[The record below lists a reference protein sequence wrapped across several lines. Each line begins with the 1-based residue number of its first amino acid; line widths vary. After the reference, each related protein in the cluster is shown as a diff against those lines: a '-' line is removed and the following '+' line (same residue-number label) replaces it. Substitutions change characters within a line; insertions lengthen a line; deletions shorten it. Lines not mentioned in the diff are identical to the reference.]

1 MLANEYREKLVDG
14 ALDEKLRR
22 LYGNDP
28 EVLKHKKQRFLN
40 AIDAFGALF
49 GDDRDITLFSVPGRS
64 EISGNHTDHNHGRVI
79 AGSVD
84 LDIISVASK
93 NNDNTVRIR
102 SRGFPET
109 DVIELDRIG
118 ERSYPKFKS
127 LALVGGICHKFML
140 DGYSVGGFDA
150 YTDSNVY
157 RGSGLSSSAAFEV
170 ACCNMMNV
178 LYNGGVIPAPK
189 LAIISQFAE
198 NEFFGKPCGL
208 MDQSACAVGGFV
220 EMDFADPSAPE
231 INKIE
236 FDLDGAGYSLCIVNT
251 KGDHADLNDE
261 YAAIPGEMKSV
272 AKLFGREFLRGIT
285 YDQLID
291 SANEIR
297 EKCGDRAL
305 LRAMHFVC
313 ENDRVTEQINALKN
327 GDVVSFLNGVN
338 ESGNSSMMMLQN
350 VWTSA
355 DVEHQGLTLAIAAAK
370 KYLSDVCEKPYAVR
384 VHGGGFAGTIQA
396 FVPHENVSGF
406 CIVMEKIFGEE
417 SCLIL
422 RIRPIGATS
431 L

>member
-1 MLANEYREKLVDG
+1 MFANEYREKLVDG
-14 ALDEKLRR
+14 EYDAKLRE

-28 EVLKHKKQRFLN
+28 DILQKKKQRFLN
-40 AIDAFGALF
+40 AIDAFEALF
-49 GDDRDITLFSVPGRS
+49 GEGRDISLFSVPGRS
-64 EISGNHTDHNHGRVI
+64 EISGNHTDHNRGKVI

-84 LDIISVASK
+84 LDIISVASV
-93 NNDNTVRIR
+93 NSDNTVRIR

-109 DVIELDRIG
+109 DVIELDRTG
-118 ERSYPKFKS
+118 SKDYPRFKS
-127 LALVGGICHKFML
+127 LALVGGICHKFKL
-140 DGYSVGGFDA
+140 DGYNVGGFDA

-178 LYNGGVIPAPK
+178 LYNGGEIPAPK

-231 INKIE
+231 INKIA
-236 FDLDGAGYSLCIVNT
+236 FDLDSAGYSLCIVNT
-251 KGDHADLNDE
+251 GGDHTDLNDE
-261 YAAIPGEMKSV
+261 YAAIPAEMKSV
-272 AKLFGREFLRGIT
+272 AKCFGKEYLRGIT
-285 YDQLID
+285 FDQLIS
-291 SANEIR
+291 SASEIR

-313 ENDRVTEQINALKN
+313 ENERVEKQIEALKN
-327 GDVVSFLNGVN
+327 EDINTFLAGVN
-338 ESGNSSMMMLQN
+338 ESGLSSMTMLQN
-350 VWTSA
+350 VCVNGDTR
-355 DVEHQGLTLAIAAAK
+355 HQELALAISTAK
-370 KYLSDVCEKPYAVR
+370 KYLADNSGKPYAVR

-396 FVPHENVSGF
+396 FVPHENVRGF
-406 CIVMEKIFGEE
+406 SELMNGLFGEDA
-417 SCLIL
+417 CRVL
-422 RIRPIGATS
+422 RIRPLGATS